1 MKEDAWL
8 GSLYFIECGA
18 LVALR
23 AEDYMTKT
31 DFKMNNLVIIEL
43 NNLATK
49 KYTNYVRWVR
59 ELDMVE

>member
-49 KYTNYVRWVR
+49 KYTNYVR
-59 ELDMVE
+59 

>member
-1 MKEDAWL
+1 MKEMPGWVVF
-8 GSLYFIECGA
+8 YFIECEA

-31 DFKMNNLVIIEL
+31 DFKMNNLVITEL